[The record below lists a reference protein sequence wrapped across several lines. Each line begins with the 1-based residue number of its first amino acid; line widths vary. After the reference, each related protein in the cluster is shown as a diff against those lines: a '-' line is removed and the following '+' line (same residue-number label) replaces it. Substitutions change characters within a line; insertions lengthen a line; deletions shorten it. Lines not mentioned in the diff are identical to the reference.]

1 LGLTILAGPI
11 LAPYADYGRLAAM
24 LLLAACFLYIAWH
37 VDPAWLLT
45 GAILASSFNG
55 NWGAFGLPSGFAPD
69 RALLLAGVVGL
80 LIQSSPAA
88 LERPRLQ
95 LRPVHALLALTVAW
109 AVGSA
114 IAAQT
119 LGNSDVYWS
128 ILDRMAVPF
137 AVFALA
143 PLAFRTSH
151 HRRIFL
157 ATSVAFGAYLGV
169 TAWLEVVGPNALVVP
184 QFIND
189 SSLGYH
195 PDRAEG
201 PFLEAAVNGVGLYV
215 SVVACAVAIATWKE
229 IWARRAAA
237 AVMLL
242 CTVGLLM
249 TLTRSVWV
257 AAIAA
262 TVVAVLASRD
272 LRRLAFPMAV
282 GVLALVLVSLA
293 VIPGFSEKVQDRTE
307 ANRPV
312 WERRNVDA
320 AALEMVSERPLLGFG
335 PGKFNANFPE
345 HAPVLDDVPQVA
357 PPELA
362 IHNVPLLFATELG
375 LVGLTL
381 FLCSFVLAIGGT
393 IVRRGP
399 PELRPWRVGLLA
411 IAIFFLVIVNFA
423 PMGYV
428 FPNMIAWLWAG
439 IVLGG
444 SASGS

>member
-1 LGLTILAGPI
+1 
-11 LAPYADYGRLAAM
+11 
-24 LLLAACFLYIAWH
+24 
-37 VDPAWLLT
+37 
-45 GAILASSFNG
+45 
-55 NWGAFGLPSGFAPD
+55 
-69 RALLLAGVVGL
+69 
-80 LIQSSPAA
+80 
-88 LERPRLQ
+88 
-95 LRPVHALLALTVAW
+95 
-109 AVGSA
+109 
-114 IAAQT
+114 
-119 LGNSDVYWS
+119 
-128 ILDRMAVPF
+128 
-137 AVFALA
+137 
-143 PLAFRTSH
+143 
-151 HRRIFL
+151 
-157 ATSVAFGAYLGV
+157 
-169 TAWLEVVGPNALVVP
+169 
-184 QFIND
+184 
-189 SSLGYH
+189 
-195 PDRAEG
+195 
-201 PFLEAAVNGVGLYV
+201 
-215 SVVACAVAIATWKE
+215 VVAGAVAIATWTE

-272 LRRLAFPMAV
+272 LRRLALPMGV

-307 ANRPV
+307 ADRPV

-320 AALEMVSERPLLGFG
+320 AAMEMVWERPLLGYG
-335 PGKFNANFPE
+335 LGKFNANFPE

-357 PPELA
+357 PPEIA

-381 FLCSFVLAIGGT
+381 FLGSFVLAIGGT